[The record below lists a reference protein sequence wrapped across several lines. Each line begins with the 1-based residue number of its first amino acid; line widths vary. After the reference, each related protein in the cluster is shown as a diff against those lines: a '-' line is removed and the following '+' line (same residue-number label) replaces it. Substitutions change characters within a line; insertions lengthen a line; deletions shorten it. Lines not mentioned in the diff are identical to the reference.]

1 MNRDHKVF
9 TFSVERKVEIRVWDE
24 YLDSRIT
31 GYERQSIEV
40 VVIATSEGIARAAL
54 VENPFCYVEP
64 VITLVS
70 EKEITHIIERHTY

>member
-9 TFSVERKVEIRVWDE
+9 TFSVECKVEIRVWDDFQ
-24 YLDSRIT
+24 DSRIT
-31 GYERQSIEV
+31 GYERKTIEV

-54 VENPFCYVEP
+54 IENPFLYVDP